1 MQQSPFTDTEIK
13 SGEFKGRPLNEMPEH
28 MFNITIDYDINDAL
42 NIWSRLHY
50 RGETSAYLSRTSMS
64 NPNPGYEF
72 LDVGFN
78 YQFTSNL
85 KGKFGVYNLLN
96 EKAENA
102 DGDQLL
108 DGRRYGISFVA
119 NF

>member
-1 MQQSPFTDTEIK
+1 
-13 SGEFKGRPLNEMPEH
+13 
-28 MFNITIDYDINDAL
+28 
-42 NIWSRLHY
+42 
-50 RGETSAYLSRTSMS
+50 
-64 NPNPGYEF
+64 
-72 LDVGFN
+72 
-78 YQFTSNL
+78 L